1 MLAGVASR
9 AKPSARQIPRQ
20 MAPGS
25 ADNAAAPHV
34 IMVMGN
40 LRRRLPV
47 AGRGAAWRGGRRMT
61 ALVRSSLCG
70 LLLTCGAAMA
80 ASDEPRPAP
89 ARTETIDQALCR
101 MIEDAAVRSRLPVEF
116 FTRLIWRESSF
127 RTGARSPKGAL
138 GVAQFM
144 PGTAAERGLGD
155 PFDPEQA
162 IPKSA
167 ELLAELMQ
175 SFGNL
180 GLAAAAYNGG
190 PTRVSNW
197 LDGHGTLPAE
207 TRDYVIAITGRSADE
222 WAALKARPPADSRME
237 PESSSCLTLV
247 ATFRRPGGDRRI
259 FAAYGGPLEE
269 SALAPWG
276 VQLAGNF
283 VKERALSSYGR
294 VRQRH
299 AALLGEVV
307 PMIIGTRLRSRGTR
321 AFYRVRIPAAS
332 RAAATALCDRLRL
345 AGGSCVVLRS

>member
-1 MLAGVASR
+1 MCG
-9 AKPSARQIPRQ
+9 
-20 MAPGS
+20 
-25 ADNAAAPHV
+25 
-34 IMVMGN
+34 
-40 LRRRLPV
+40 
-47 AGRGAAWRGGRRMT
+47 GGRM
-61 ALVRSSLCG
+61 AGYVRKSLCG
-70 LLLTCGAAMA
+70 LLLAGGAAMP
-80 ASDEPRPAP
+80 ASGEPAP

-101 MIEDAAVRSRLPVEF
+101 MIEDAAARSRLPVDF

-167 ELLAELMQ
+167 ELLAELAR

-190 PTRVSNW
+190 PARVSNW
-197 LDGHGTLPAE
+197 LDGRGALPAE
-207 TRDYVIAITGRSADE
+207 TRDYVVAITGLSADE
-222 WAALKARPPADSRME
+222 WAALKARPPADSRTE
-237 PESSSCLTLV
+237 PASVPCLILV
-247 ATFRRPGGDRRI
+247 AALRRPGGDRRSVET
-259 FAAYGGPLEE
+259 YGGPAEE
-269 SALAPWG
+269 SMLAPWG
-276 VQLAGNF
+276 VQLAGHF
-283 VKERALSSYGR
+283 VKERALASYGR

-299 AALLGEVV
+299 AALLGDVA

-321 AFYRVRIPAAS
+321 AFYRVRVPAAS
-332 RAAATALCDRLRL
+332 RAAATALCDHLRT

>member
-1 MLAGVASR
+1 MTV
-9 AKPSARQIPRQ
+9 Q
-20 MAPGS
+20 M
-25 ADNAAAPHV
+25 
-34 IMVMGN
+34 
-40 LRRRLPV
+40 
-47 AGRGAAWRGGRRMT
+47 RGA
-61 ALVRSSLCG
+61 LCG
-70 LLLTCGAAMA
+70 LLLACGAAMPV
-80 ASDEPRPAP
+80 SGEPAP

-101 MIEDAAVRSRLPVEF
+101 MIEDAAARSRLPVEF
-116 FTRLIWRESSF
+116 FARLIWRESSF
-127 RTGARSPKGAL
+127 RAGARSPKGAL

-167 ELLAELMQ
+167 ELLAELAR

-197 LDGHGTLPAE
+197 LEGRGALPAE
-207 TRDYVIAITGRSADE
+207 TRDYVVAITGRSADE
-222 WAALKARPPADSRME
+222 WAALKAHPPADSRTE
-237 PESSSCLTLV
+237 PASVPCLTLV
-247 ATFRRPGGDRRI
+247 AALRRPGGDRRSVE
-259 FAAYGGPLEE
+259 AYGGAVEE
-269 SALAPWG
+269 SVLAPWG

-283 VKERALSSYGR
+283 IKERALASYGR

-299 AALLGEVV
+299 AAVIGDVV
-307 PMIIGTRLRSRGTR
+307 PMIVGTRLRSRGTR

-332 RAAATALCDRLRL
+332 RAAATALCDRLRT